1 MGGRTFRVFAVAVS
15 NSLGVAT
22 RVLCNGGGITL
33 VVLAAYLVWTI
44 ARRNRFRFGLRSM
57 LIAMAV
63 FGALLAVFVPRL
75 KELGPQIERA
85 AAVNRALSVLS
96 AHAGK
101 RSTAQN
107 DPDWNMVEMNSA
119 VLTDEELVFL
129 TSLQDTV
136 DLDLAYCNASPK
148 GWKQIARFRSLKLL
162 NIQGTNIDDDSLSEI
177 RAVLPMCAIRG
188 PM

>member
-1 MGGRTFRVFAVAVS
+1 
-15 NSLGVAT
+15 
-22 RVLCNGGGITL
+22 
-33 VVLAAYLVWTI
+33 
-44 ARRNRFRFGLRSM
+44 M

-107 DPDWNMVEMNSA
+107 DPDRNMVEMSSA

-136 DLDLAYCNASPK
+136 DLDLAYCMRRRKVGS
-148 GWKQIARFRSLKLL
+148 R
-162 NIQGTNIDDDSLSEI
+162 
-177 RAVLPMCAIRG
+177 LPAFDH
-188 PM
+188 